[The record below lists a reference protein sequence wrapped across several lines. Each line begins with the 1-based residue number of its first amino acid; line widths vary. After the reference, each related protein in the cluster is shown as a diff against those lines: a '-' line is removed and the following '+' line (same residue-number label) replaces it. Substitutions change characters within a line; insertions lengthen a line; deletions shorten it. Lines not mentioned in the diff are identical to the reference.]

1 MKKRGPVAAAR
12 EFNQKSDRELVEECL
27 AGNAPAWET
36 LLARYERLIFSI
48 PIRLGLPHHEAEE
61 IFQTVSLI
69 LFRKLATLR
78 EHERIISWLT
88 TTTRRECWR
97 FGVLKNRHRRGAE
110 IDASD
115 RSQDE
120 PSPEQL
126 AYERRMADERHK
138 ILWQAVTELPDRCRD
153 LLVMLFYVDEE
164 LTYED
169 VAEQMNMP
177 ESSIGPTRGRCL
189 QKLRKILQGKI

>member
-1 MKKRGPVAAAR
+1 MKKRGPVAAAM

-27 AGNAPAWET
+27 ADNSLAWEA
-36 LLARYERLIFSI
+36 LLARYERLIYSI

-61 IFQTVSLI
+61 IFQSVSLI

-97 FGVLKNRHRRGAE
+97 FGVLKNRQRRGPGNEVA
-110 IDASD
+110 DHT
-115 RSQDE
+115 RDE

-126 AYERRMADERHK
+126 AYERQMADERHE
-138 ILWQAVTELPDRCRD
+138 ILWQALSELPDRCRD
-153 LLVMLFYVDEE
+153 LLVMLFYLDEE
-164 LTYED
+164 LTYEAI
-169 VAEQMNMP
+169 AEQMNMP

-189 QKLRKILQGKI
+189 QKLRKILQGRI

>member
-1 MKKRGPVAAAR
+1 MKKRGPVAAST
-12 EFNQKSDRELVEECL
+12 EFNEKSDRELVEACL
-27 AGNAPAWET
+27 ADNSRAWEA
-36 LLARYERLIFSI
+36 LLARYERLIYSI

-78 EHERIISWLT
+78 EHERLISWIT

-97 FGVLKNRHRRGAE
+97 FGVLKNRHRRGPANE
-110 IDASD
+110 LPD
-115 RSQDE
+115 
-120 PSPEQL
+120 PSKNQPSVEQL
-126 AYERRMADERHK
+126 AYERRMADQRHD
-138 ILWQAVTELPDRCRD
+138 ILWQALSELPERCRE
-153 LLVMLFYVDEE
+153 LLVMLFYLDEE

-169 VAEQMNMP
+169 IAEQMNMP

-189 QKLRKILQGKI
+189 QKLRKILQGRI